1 MSHKPLIVHIITRL
15 EPGGSS
21 RNTVD
26 SCAAQA
32 ADHDVVLLAGPHKDS
47 GGLLKLLPP
56 EVNYIEVPDLAREI
70 GAVKDLRTL
79 FELRRELSRLKPD
92 IVHTHTSKAGALGRL
107 AAAMANLGAKKPAI
121 IIHTP
126 HGHLLYGYYGPI
138 RTSVFR
144 LAERFLARFTDY
156 FIALTPGELRES
168 VQAGMGRSSQWT
180 VVHSGVDLKPP
191 KVPAHKRDL
200 DIAADDIVIGTVAR
214 LEPVKGVGYFIRA
227 AAALRN
233 SMPAARLRFLIVGG
247 GALKTELRDLADQLD
262 LAGRVIFTGFRED
275 AHALMGAMDIYVQPS
290 LNEAMG
296 RAPLEAQA
304 MGLPAVVSSVCGLP
318 DIIREGETG
327 FAVKPAD
334 PAALA
339 AALKKLIASPAL
351 RSSMGTAAKNWALSA
366 DASGF
371 PRFGPESMNAQLKTF
386 YAYAL
391 NKAKRT
397 EQRSPAAKIPRP

>member
-1 MSHKPLIVHIITRL
+1 MSSKPLIIHIITRL

-26 SCAAQA
+26 SCAAQI
-32 ADHDVVLLAGPHKDS
+32 ADYDVVLLAGPHKDS

-56 EVNYIEVPDLAREI
+56 EVNYIEVKGLQREPSAARDFR
-70 GAVKDLRTL
+70 ALL
-79 FELRRELSRLKPD
+79 ELRHKLSRLKPD

-107 AAAMANLGAKKPAI
+107 AAAMANLHAEKPAI
-121 IIHTP
+121 IVHTP
-126 HGHLLYGYYGPI
+126 HGHLLYGYYGQF
-138 RTSVFR
+138 RTSIFK

-168 VQAGMGRSSQWT
+168 VEAGIGRSSQWT

-200 DIAADDIVIGTVAR
+200 DIPADDIVIGTVAR
-214 LEPVKGVGYFIRA
+214 LEAVKGVEYLVRA
-227 AAALRN
+227 AEILRRRL
-233 SMPAARLRFLIVGG
+233 PAARLRFLIIGG
-247 GALKTELRDLADQLD
+247 GALEARLRGLADELG

-275 AHALMGAMDIYVQPS
+275 AHALMGALDIYTQPS

-304 MGLPAVVSSVCGLP
+304 LGLPAVVSAVCGLP
-318 DIIREGETG
+318 DVIREGETG

-334 PAALA
+334 PEALA
-339 AALKKLIASPAL
+339 AALERLIVSPGL
-351 RSSMGTAAKNWALSA
+351 RARMGAAARGWALSA

-371 PRFGPESMNAQLKTF
+371 PRFGPESMNAQLKSF
-386 YAYAL
+386 YTKVLGRAG
-391 NKAKRT
+391 KRK
-397 EQRSPAAKIPRP
+397 S